1 MTGGEVAQ
9 KRILVIKLSAFGDF
23 LLALGAMA
31 AIRKAH
37 PDAHITLLTTK
48 LFKDMAERS
57 RYFDEIW
64 LDTKPKWNNIGAWA
78 QQFKRFNAAGF
89 SRVYDLQMTDR
100 TRLYHALFI
109 KKPEWSGVIKGSP
122 LFYSNSDWRNMHAF
136 TRHQEVLKVAGITIE
151 KPDTSWMDSDISLF
165 NLKKPYVLFIPGSA
179 PQWPQKRW
187 PELKY
192 AALGLKLVRE
202 GYGIVVIGTNAEQE
216 SISRLTKACPEARD
230 LCGQTSFYDIAALA
244 RGAAVTVGN
253 DTGPTHLASLA
264 GCPTVVLFSGFS
276 KPELSAPVGNVQ
288 CIQCDDLSDLGVDQV
303 YKAAQSMLT

>member
-1 MTGGEVAQ
+1 MNAGE
-9 KRILVIKLSAFGDF
+9 RILVIKLSALGDF

-64 LDTKPKWNNIGAWA
+64 VDTKPKWYEAAAWIA
-78 QQFKRFNAAGF
+78 QFRRMNVANF
-89 SRVYDLQMTDR
+89 SRVYDLQMNDR
-100 TRLYHALFI
+100 TRAYHALFL
-109 KKPEWSGVIKGSP
+109 KKPQWSGVIKGSA
-122 LFYSNSDWRNMHAF
+122 LFYPNPDWRNMHAF
-136 TRHQEVLKVAGITIE
+136 KRHQEVLKVAGIDAGL
-151 KPDTSWMDSDISLF
+151 PDTSWMDADISLF

-192 AALGLKLVRE
+192 AALGLKLMRE
-202 GYGIVVIGTNAEQE
+202 GYGVVVIGTHAEQE
-216 SISRLTKACPEARD
+216 AISRLTKACPGARD
-230 LCGQTSFYDIAALA
+230 LCGQTSFYDIAAIA
-244 RGAAVTVGN
+244 RGAACTVGN
-253 DTGPTHLASLA
+253 DTGPTHLAALA
-264 GCPTVVLFSGFS
+264 GCSTVALFSQFS

-288 CIQCDDLSDLGVDQV
+288 SIQCDDLSDLGVDQV
-303 YKAAQSMLT
+303 YKAVQLMTT